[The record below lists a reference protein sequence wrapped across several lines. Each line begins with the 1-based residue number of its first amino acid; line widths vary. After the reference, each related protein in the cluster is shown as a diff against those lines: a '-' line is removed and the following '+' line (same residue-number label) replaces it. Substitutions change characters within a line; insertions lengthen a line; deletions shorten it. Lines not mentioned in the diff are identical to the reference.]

1 VTNSSDN
8 EESFLMG
15 TTNTPA
21 GFTEAL
27 SDAAML
33 TAMAVIMAVIT
44 AAFAIGCIAGDAAR
58 PLRRALSAKGDR
70 L

>member
-1 VTNSSDN
+1 MD
-8 EESFLMG
+8 
-15 TTNTPA
+15 TTSTRA

-44 AAFAIGCIAGDAAR
+44 AAFAVGCIADDAAR
-58 PLRRALSAKGDR
+58 PLRRALSAKGDQ

>member
-1 VTNSSDN
+1 
-8 EESFLMG
+8 
-15 TTNTPA
+15 
-21 GFTEAL
+21 
-27 SDAAML
+27 ML

-44 AAFAIGCIAGDAAR
+44 AAFAVGCIADDAAR